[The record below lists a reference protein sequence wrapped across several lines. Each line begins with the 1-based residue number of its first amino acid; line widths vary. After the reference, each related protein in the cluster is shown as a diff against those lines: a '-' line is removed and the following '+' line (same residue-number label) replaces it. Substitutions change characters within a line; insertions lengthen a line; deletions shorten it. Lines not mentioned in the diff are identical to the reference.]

1 MSCTRA
7 RKVCHQ
13 LYRVNYR
20 ATNTS
25 PKFVWNRGGVVDRV
39 SCCTTTV
46 MITDHQRTEPTPD
59 SPRIALAKKRQNER
73 DPTSKKGNRCR
84 VSLPR
89 KGFATRNDILVISS
103 SDNVMMKGEK
113 LMAVDASGFVALA
126 CMTGKPEKKE
136 AKHMN
141 VRDKDIR
148 LVIGRVTKQS
158 TSMTVSFC
166 SFSPNQ
172 LGSQTCFLLT
182 MERTQAGHCKDE
194 RRFRNRKGKGNCRS
208 YTCHLH
214 RRVS

>member
-1 MSCTRA
+1 MSRTRT
-7 RKVCHQ
+7 REVCHR
-13 LYRVNYR
+13 LYWVNYR

-25 PKFVWNRGGVVDRV
+25 PKFVRNRRGGVVDRI
-39 SCCTTTV
+39 SNCTTTV
-46 MITDHQRTEPTPD
+46 MIANHQRTEPTPD

-89 KGFATRNDILVISS
+89 KGFATRNDILVISC
-103 SDNVMMKGEK
+103 SDNVMMRGKK

-148 LVIGRVTKQS
+148 LV
-158 TSMTVSFC
+158 
-166 SFSPNQ
+166 
-172 LGSQTCFLLT
+172 
-182 MERTQAGHCKDE
+182 
-194 RRFRNRKGKGNCRS
+194 
-208 YTCHLH
+208 
-214 RRVS
+214 